1 MAKTQTIST
10 RVSPDIKT
18 LLSKQCEIKGLTQ
31 SSYIESLL
39 MNDMNST
46 KKVNTI
52 SVPKDHSDA
61 LMGIGGAVVGVL
73 SYKALKTYLDDGT
86 RTSRMV
92 EALSIAG
99 SIAVATLSVILLK
112 RASKRV

>member
-10 RVSPDIKT
+10 RVSPDIKM

-31 SSYIESLL
+31 SSYIETLL
-39 MNDMNST
+39 MNDMNPT
-46 KKVNTI
+46 KDVNTI
-52 SVPKDHSDA
+52 SVPKNHNNA

-73 SYKALKTYLDDGT
+73 SYKVLKSYLDDGT
-86 RTSRMV
+86 RTDRMI

-99 SIAVATLSVILLK
+99 SIAVATLSVILL
-112 RASKRV
+112 RRVSK